1 MRRLS
6 KRWESLKRVTGARH
20 LYRAFLPETG
30 PPDDSGMCWGCI
42 EAPSLDGPFRLEI
55 WNHTESEWEFVQEFP
70 TFKEAKAVGRLLAGV
85 ALNKNI

>member
-6 KRWESLKRVTGARH
+6 KRWETLKQVRYRPA
-20 LYRAFLPETG
+20 LYRAFLPEIGTNEVNL
-30 PPDDSGMCWGCI
+30 CWGCI

-55 WNHTESEWEFVQEFP
+55 WNHTEQEWEFVQEFP
-70 TFKEAKAVGRLLAGV
+70 TFKEAKEVGRLLAGV

>member
-6 KRWESLKRVTGARH
+6 KRWEPLKRKYNTV
-20 LYRAFLPETG
+20 YRAFLPETG
-30 PPDDSGMCWGCI
+30 SDDSGFCWGCI

-55 WNHTESEWEFVQEFP
+55 WNSTEGEWEFVEAFP
-70 TFKEAKAVGRLLAGV
+70 TFKKAKEVGRLLAGV

>member
-6 KRWESLKRVTGARH
+6 KRWKPLIPRH
-20 LYRAFLPETG
+20 TLYRAFLPEIG
-30 PPDDSGMCWGCI
+30 LHEGGLCWGCI

-55 WNHTESEWEFVQEFP
+55 WNGTEGEWEFVETFP
-70 TFKEAKAVGRLLAGV
+70 TFKKAKEVGRLLAGV

>member
-6 KRWESLKRVTGARH
+6 KRWEPLKNRH
-20 LYRAFLPETG
+20 GTLYRAFLPEIW
-30 PPDDSGMCWGCI
+30 SGGLCWGCI

-55 WNHTESEWEFVQEFP
+55 WNGAENEWEFVEAFP
-70 TFKEAKAVGRLLAGV
+70 TFKKAKEVGRLLAGV

>member
-6 KRWESLKRVTGARH
+6 KRWEPLHPVPRRP
-20 LYRAFLPETG
+20 LYRTFLPETG
-30 PPDDSGMCWGCI
+30 SDDSGMCWGCI

-55 WNHTESEWEFVQEFP
+55 WNGTEQDWEFVETFP
-70 TFKEAKAVGRLLAGV
+70 TFKKAKEVGRLLAGV